1 MIPHAPFGRTGH
13 HSTRA
18 IFGAA
23 AFYNT
28 TDQSEA
34 DPVLDLLLEYG
45 INHIDTAA
53 SYGEAEKRIGPW
65 MRRERDRFFLATKT
79 EERTKQ
85 GARESLHRS
94 LERLQTDHVDLF
106 QIHNLSDPQE
116 WEIALGPD
124 GALETF
130 IEARSQGLIR
140 FIGITGHGLN
150 IAALH
155 RKALDRF
162 DFDSVLFPYSYILL
176 QNPQYAADVE
186 ALLKVCRERNV
197 AVQTIKGLT
206 RAPWHDRPQTANT
219 WYDPLT
225 DQADIDKAVHWVLGN
240 PIAFLNTAAEISL
253 LPRIFDAS
261 SRFSTRP
268 SEEEMQALLRERAM
282 EPLFT

>member
-1 MIPHAPFGRTGH
+1 MLPLAPFGRTGH
-13 HSTRA
+13 LSTRT

-28 TDQSEA
+28 TQQPEA
-34 DPVLDLLLEYG
+34 DPVLDILLEFG

-53 SYGEAEKRIGPW
+53 SYGEAEKRLGPW
-65 MRRERDRFFLATKT
+65 MPRHRDRFFLATKT
-79 EERTKQ
+79 EERTKE

-116 WEIALGPD
+116 WEIALGPG
-124 GALETF
+124 GALEAF
-130 IEARSQGLIR
+130 IEAREQGLTH

-162 DFDSVLFPYSYILL
+162 DFDSVLLPYSYILM

-186 ALLKVCRERNV
+186 ELFKVCRERNV
-197 AVQTIKGLT
+197 AVQAIKGIT
-206 RAPWHDRPQTANT
+206 RAPWHDQPHTANT
-219 WYDPLT
+219 WYEPLT
-225 DQADIDKAVHWVLGN
+225 DQVDIDKAVHWVLGN
-240 PIAFLNTAAEISL
+240 PITFLNSAAEISL
-253 LPRIFDAS
+253 VRKVFEAA
-261 SRFSTRP
+261 SRFTVRP
-268 SEEEMQALLRERAM
+268 SDEALQALLKEQAM
-282 EPLFT
+282 EPLFV

>member
-1 MIPHAPFGRTGH
+1 MIPLAPFGRTGH

-23 AFYNT
+23 AFWAT
-28 TDQSEA
+28 PQKEA

-65 MRRERDRFFLATKT
+65 MPRQRDRFFLATKT

-85 GARESLHRS
+85 GARDSLRRS

-116 WEIALGPD
+116 WEIALGPG
-124 GALETF
+124 GALEAF
-130 IEARSQGLIR
+130 MEARAQGLTR
-140 FIGITGHGLN
+140 FIGLTGHGVN

-162 DFDSVLFPYSYILL
+162 DFDAVLLPYSHILM
-176 QNPQYAADVE
+176 QHPPYAADME
-186 ALLKVCRERNV
+186 ELMKVCRERHV
-197 AVQTIKGLT
+197 AVQTIKGIT
-206 RAPWHDRPQTANT
+206 RAPWHAKSHTANT
-219 WYDPLT
+219 WYEPLT
-225 DQADIDKAVHWVLGN
+225 DQADIDKTVHWILGN
-240 PIAFLNTAAEISL
+240 PNVFLNTPAEISL
-253 LPRIFDAS
+253 LPKIFDAV
-261 SRFSTRP
+261 SRFTTRP
-268 SEEEMQALLRERAM
+268 TEEEMQALLHDRAM
-282 EPLFT
+282 EPLFV